1 MDQSRRRHDR
11 CNVGIGSQS
20 QPPSSPH
27 HHMDN
32 SLKSTKIDMKLTH
45 PTNANSQESKKG
57 VQCEIHHDKAS
68 TFTSVGSLRIRRRLY
83 EYDSTIEIDII
94 ILLEW

>member
-1 MDQSRRRHDR
+1 MR
-11 CNVGIGSQS
+11 
-20 QPPSSPH
+20 
-27 HHMDN
+27 
-32 SLKSTKIDMKLTH
+32 
-45 PTNANSQESKKG
+45 G
-57 VQCEIHHDKAS
+57 VQCEIHHDTAS